1 MRFMADNS
9 NRDLR
14 PSSNWGHVEG
24 FASIIN
30 IKPPATVGAKFMST
44 RSTTSGRRLA
54 WVACIQQQD
63 SGEDH
68 PGPWFAMPCT
78 QKNPGTRLTL
88 AR

>member
-68 PGPWFAMPCT
+68 PGPWFAMPRVLF
-78 QKNPGTRLTL
+78 P
-88 AR
+88 